1 MLLYLHSKDA
11 TNKILTTKKHT
22 EHTNDTK
29 NKLQKMG
36 LFPNPPIL

>member
-22 EHTNDTK
+22 KHTKDLAQPLAATK
-29 NKLQKMG
+29 
-36 LFPNPPIL
+36 FEIRI